1 MKVLRFLIATMLIH
15 TYMYADSAGVTLSGS
30 VSNSVNIVELSLN
43 SINVGTSVDVINGS
57 ITGKTSTF
65 TIKSNS
71 NATTYDVW
79 LSADHYDTLS
89 NVVYASQTKGG
100 TTYRF
105 PLSVTLSGA
114 TTNTGVDGQPGSGS
128 GSPISVNRT
137 IVQNDNLRVSSGA
150 GKSAGEN
157 VWGTNVNGT
166 VYTITVDQVVL
177 RNHPNSGEYINVPS
191 GTYTVTITAN
201 VLVTN

>member
-1 MKVLRFLIATMLIH
+1 LH
-15 TYMYADSAGVTLSGS
+15 ADSAGVTLSGS
-30 VSNSVNIVELSLN
+30 VSNGVNIVELSLS
-43 SINVGTSVDVINGS
+43 SINVGTDVDVINGS

-65 TIKSNS
+65 TVKSNS
-71 NATTYDVW
+71 NAATYDVW
-79 LSADHYDTLS
+79 LTADNYDTV
-89 NVVYASQTKGG
+89 NDVVYAAYTNGG

-105 PLSVTLSGA
+105 PIIVTLSGS
-114 TTNTGVDGQPGSGS
+114 TSDTGVDGQAGSGA
-128 GSPISVNRT
+128 GSPVSVYRT
-137 IVQNDNLRVSSGA
+137 IAQNDNLQVSSGA
-150 GKSAGEN
+150 GKSAGED

-177 RNHPNSGEYINVPS
+177 GNYPYSNEYINVPA